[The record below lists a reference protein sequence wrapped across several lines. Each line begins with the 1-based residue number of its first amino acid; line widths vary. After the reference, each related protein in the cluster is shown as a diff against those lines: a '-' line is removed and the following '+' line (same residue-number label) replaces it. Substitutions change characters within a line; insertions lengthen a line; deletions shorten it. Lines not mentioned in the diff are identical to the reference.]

1 MPPPS
6 GNDEIIE
13 TPLGNIGIPGGRNP
27 QDLRILKKHLEEYH
41 ASGTSIHEEPDGSR
55 FTVNDDFRK
64 RIADLIQ
71 KIQ

>member
-1 MPPPS
+1 MAKKYS
-6 GNDEIIE
+6 FKLKDDNGIE
-13 TPLGNIGIPGGRNP
+13 VCFE
-27 QDLRILKKHLEEYH
+27 DLRILKKHLEEYH